1 MGTTNMNLTQ
11 SSVGV
16 TSGPDWATNT
26 EANWSAIDTHD
37 HSSGKGVQISPAGI
51 NINADLEFNA
61 NDATELRT
69 VAFDS
74 SASATS
80 SADRRCFYEDGG
92 DIYWRNASGTA
103 VQITSGTAVGSGVGS
118 IDGMGGTQAQVQY
131 NDTAGQKSYS
141 FIHDKSASPKSVA
154 KMAFS
159 DTSLYNFSN
168 SNYFVQL
175 KFTGTGSS
183 AILTVPDET
192 GTLLT
197 TATSFAGA
205 ISIAATGGSNTI
217 TLDAE
222 GDINLD
228 SNTGVL
234 TFKDN
239 GTAIGKISNS
249 SSDLVIENEVD
260 AKDIIFKQYDG
271 NEVVRMADDRRLYFY
286 DKGGEYIYGD
296 GSTLY
301 IIAGSSVNFSSG
313 TLSSV
318 NDLNTDVISVDDAAV
333 GLNVDFSGGN
343 NTTSKITLKDNVADA
358 LNITEGS
365 NSYIKFV
372 TTDSSE
378 QIVFGKDVDI
388 NGGTINGTNINVSAG
403 TLTTSTAQKEAI
415 VDGGKGNL
423 TKSDVGLSNVTN
435 DAQVPASG
443 GSFSGNVSFGDNNI
457 TNVGDISL
465 DTISSDAGTSI
476 GVTLGTDSGDNFN
489 VGSGKLVV
497 EGDTGNV
504 GINTTAP
511 GLSGTATHKYL
522 TIVNSETTGNV
533 DRPAILE
540 LACSNSGE
548 GVHVGKIDFWS
559 DIDDGDDHVAS
570 IICAQEGTTS
580 NNVGGRF
587 RFQVKEDGGSLSD
600 RLTIGAA
607 GIALK
612 PASSGG
618 QITISTGGLVW
629 SYFAANSD
637 VQTNSSGQLITTSD
651 KNKKRD
657 LGKIESGQGLNVI
670 TQMQAH
676 RYNFLDDLENGI
688 DIPTIGFFAQDLHAI
703 NPEIGMREIKEINGK
718 EEELWGV
725 NSKGILAYM
734 VEAIK
739 ELSAKVNALEGA

>member
-1 MGTTNMNLTQ
+1 LIKAPHLHHRLT
-11 SSVGV
+11 
-16 TSGPDWATNT
+16 
-26 EANWSAIDTHD
+26 
-37 HSSGKGVQISPAGI
+37 
-51 NINADLEFNA
+51 
-61 NDATELRT
+61 
-69 VAFDS
+69 
-74 SASATS
+74 
-80 SADRRCFYEDGG
+80 ED

-103 VQITSGTAVGSGVGS
+103 VQITSGVAVGSGVGS

-141 FIHDKSASPKSVA
+141 FIHDKSVSPKSVA

-183 AILTVPDET
+183 ATLTVPDET

-228 SNTGVL
+228 SNTGIL

-313 TLSSV
+313 TLSSI

-333 GLNVDFSGGN
+333 GLKVDFSGGN
-343 NTTSKITLKDNVADA
+343 NSTNTITLKDNVADA

-378 QIVFGKDVDI
+378 KIVFGKDVDI
-388 NGGTINGTNINVSAG
+388 DGGTIDGVTIGGASA
-403 TLTTSTAQKEAI
+403 AA
-415 VDGGKGNL
+415 
-423 TKSDVGLSNVTN
+423 
-435 DAQVPASG
+435 
-443 GSFSGNVSFGDNNI
+443 GSFTSLDVDNGNIMNVGAIGCDSINIDDATIGLDIVFGGNTSLNKISLTDNLADALSVTESSNSYMKFVTTNNTTGRYLERII
-457 TNVGDISL
+457 TN
-465 DTISSDAGTSI
+465 
-476 GVTLGTDSGDNFN
+476 
-489 VGSGKLVV
+489 K
-497 EGDTGNV
+497 
-504 GINTTAP
+504 
-511 GLSGTATHKYL
+511 
-522 TIVNSETTGNV
+522 
-533 DRPAILE
+533 
-540 LACSNSGE
+540 
-548 GVHVGKIDFWS
+548 
-559 DIDDGDDHVAS
+559 
-570 IICAQEGTTS
+570 
-580 NNVGGRF
+580 
-587 RFQVKEDGGSLSD
+587 
-600 RLTIGAA
+600 
-607 GIALK
+607 
-612 PASSGG
+612 
-618 QITISTGGLVW
+618 
-629 SYFAANSD
+629 
-637 VQTNSSGQLITTSD
+637 
-651 KNKKRD
+651 
-657 LGKIESGQGLNVI
+657 
-670 TQMQAH
+670 
-676 RYNFLDDLENGI
+676 DLE
-688 DIPTIGFFAQDLHAI
+688 TS
-703 NPEIGMREIKEINGK
+703 E
-718 EEELWGV
+718 
-725 NSKGILAYM
+725 NSKVKQL
-734 VEAIK
+734 
-739 ELSAKVNALEGA
+739 GACLQSSTHQSLLMGY